1 MPVKPATLA
10 WLRHSSRLTSSE
22 SSARS
27 SFHQAMGAI
36 PSLASIG
43 LNSDA
48 LLGADFLLLLTRDP
62 DRLARRDFR
71 HADIPIRVTR
81 NPGVS
86 VGVDRQHGR
95 SIGGLGPV
103 EGSLQIG
110 EAFAMPRR
118 GPHGFGVLRE
128 IDVQRIGAILDGAVG

>member
-1 MPVKPATLA
+1 
-10 WLRHSSRLTSSE
+10 
-22 SSARS
+22 
-27 SFHQAMGAI
+27 MGAL

-48 LLGADFLLLLTRDP
+48 LLGADLLLLLTRGP
-62 DRLARRDFR
+62 YRLARRDFR
-71 HADIPIRVTR
+71 YADIPIRVTG

-103 EGSLQIG
+103 EGSPQIG
-110 EAFAMPRR
+110 KAFAMPRR
-118 GPHGFGVLRE
+118 GAHGFGVRGE
-128 IDVQRIGAILDGAVG
+128 IDVQRIGAILDAAVG